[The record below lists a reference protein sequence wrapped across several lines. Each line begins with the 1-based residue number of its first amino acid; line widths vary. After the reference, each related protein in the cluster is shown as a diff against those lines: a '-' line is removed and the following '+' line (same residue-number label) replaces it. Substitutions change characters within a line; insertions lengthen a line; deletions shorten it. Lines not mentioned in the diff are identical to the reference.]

1 MADIELRPTAAAP
14 DDQATGTAVA
24 AVEVPPAAVAVASEP
39 VDDTDATPPLR
50 HRGGPVPTAEDLS
63 VLHLH
68 DRHSVLGLDAG
79 DLVGMY
85 RTILLAR
92 MLDQKIWALNRM
104 GKAAFV
110 VSGQGHEGA
119 QIGSAWALRR
129 GHDVVLPYYR
139 DAGVM
144 LTLGMTAEQILL
156 GVLAKAGDPNSGAR
170 QMPNHWGWSDGGV
183 ITGSSPIAT
192 QLPHAA
198 GIAYAAKLRREDK
211 VVVSYFGEG
220 ATSKGDFHEALNF
233 AGIHRLP
240 MVFVCENNG
249 YAISV
254 PVSSESAVDDVATRA
269 HAYGFGGVI
278 VDGNDPLDV
287 YAAVHSAIR
296 HARRG
301 DGPTLVECKTYRYLA
316 HTSDDD
322 DRTYRTAHEVEA
334 WKKKDPLRR
343 ITQYLIE
350 QRLLSE
356 ADEERIEAE
365 VKAEV
370 DTAAKAA
377 EAAATPDPSTAY
389 SRVFATPIRPVPG
402 APEGSGDAA
411 TRPVAVPLPE
421 GGTERNV
428 VDTVR
433 WTQQQLMT
441 EDERV
446 VILGEDVGPR
456 GGVFRATDG
465 LATEFGTDRVLD
477 TPLAESSI
485 IGIGIGLALAGQR
498 PIAEIQFADFIHSG
512 FDQLVSEAARIHY
525 RSNGDFSVPLVVR
538 APWGGGVH
546 GALYHSQSIEATYA
560 HVPGLKVVAPSTP
573 ADVCGLLRSAVDD
586 GDPVLFLEHKKTY
599 RMVTGLVPDDPAWR
613 VPIGL
618 AEVARAG
625 DDLTVV
631 TYGLHRHLCLEAAQ
645 VLADEDGASVEV
657 VDLRTISPLDRETVL
672 ASVARTGRCLVV
684 HEDNVSFG
692 VGAEVAAI
700 VAEEGFW
707 DLDAPVRR
715 LATADVPSYP
725 FAAQLEAELFVDTPK
740 IVAAMRATLDT

>member
-1 MADIELRPTAAAP
+1 MAGTDVE
-14 DDQATGTAVA
+14 ATDETTDEA
-24 AVEVPPAAVAVASEP
+24 AVPP
-39 VDDTDATPPLR
+39 DADPGRPS
-50 HRGGPVPTAEDLS
+50 GGPIPTGDDLS

-68 DRHSVLGLDAG
+68 DRHSDLGLAAD
-79 DLVGMY
+79 DLLGMY
-85 RTILLAR
+85 RTILTAR
-92 MLDQKIWALNRM
+92 LLDKKVWSLNRM

-119 QIGSAWALRR
+119 QVGSAWALRA
-129 GHDVVLPYYR
+129 GHDIALPYYR
-139 DAGVM
+139 DTGVM
-144 LTLGMTAEQILL
+144 LTLGMSVEQILL
-156 GVLAKAGDPNSGAR
+156 AVLARADDPNSGGR
-170 QMPNHWGWSDGGV
+170 QMPNHWGWAEGNV

-192 QLPHAA
+192 HLPHAA
-198 GIAYAAKLRREDK
+198 GLAYAAKLRREDR
-211 VVVSYFGEG
+211 VAVSWFGEG

-233 AGIHRLP
+233 AGIHQLP

-254 PVSSESAVDDVATRA
+254 PMRNESAVDDVADRA
-269 HAYGFGGVI
+269 HSYGFGGVI
-278 VDGNDPLDV
+278 VDGNDPLDT
-287 YAAVHSAIR
+287 YAAVHAAVR
-296 HARRG
+296 RARRG

-322 DRTYRTAHEVEA
+322 DRTYRTPQEVEA
-334 WKKKDPLRR
+334 WRKKDPLRR

-356 ADEERIEAE
+356 AEEDRIETE
-365 VKAEV
+365 VKEEV
-370 DTAAKAA
+370 DRAAKAA
-377 EAAATPDPSTAY
+377 EAAALPGARTAY
-389 SRVFATPIRPVPG
+389 TKVFARPIHRTPG
-402 APEGSGDAA
+402 APDDLDEERTA
-411 TRPVAVPLPE
+411 PVAVPVPE
-421 GGTERNV
+421 GGSERNI
-428 VDTVR
+428 VDTIR
-433 WTQQQLMT
+433 WTQQQLLAG
-441 EDERV
+441 DERV
-446 VILGEDVGPR
+446 VLLGEDVGPR

-465 LATEFGTDRVLD
+465 LAEEFGEGRVFD

-485 IGIGIGLALAGQR
+485 IGIGIGLALAGLR

-525 RSNGDFSVPLVVR
+525 RSDGDFSVPLVVR

-560 HVPGLKVVAPSTP
+560 HIPGLKVVVPSTP
-573 ADVCGLLRSAVDD
+573 SDVCGLLRAAIDD
-586 GDPVLFLEHKKTY
+586 PDPVLFLEHKKTY
-599 RMVTGLVPDDPAWR
+599 RLVTGPVPDDAGWR

-645 VLADEDGASVEV
+645 HLADEGGASIEV
-657 VDLRTISPLDRETVL
+657 VDLRTISPLDRATVL
-672 ASVARTGRCLVV
+672 TSVAKTGRCLVV

-700 VAEEGFW
+700 VAEEAFW

-725 FAAQLEAELFVDTPK
+725 FAAPLEAELFVDTPK
-740 IVAAMRATLDT
+740 IVAAMQAMLEL

>member
-1 MADIELRPTAAAP
+1 MADMTVRAIDEGGAGAGDVREPGAVPADDDATTAAPARHSGGPIPTA
-14 DDQATGTAVA
+14 D
-24 AVEVPPAAVAVASEP
+24 
-39 VDDTDATPPLR
+39 
-50 HRGGPVPTAEDLS
+50 DLS

-68 DRHSVLGLDAG
+68 DRHTALGLTPD

-85 RTILLAR
+85 RTVLLAR
-92 MLDQKIWALNRM
+92 VLDQKVWALNRM

-110 VSGQGHEGA
+110 VSSQGHEGA
-119 QIGSAWALRR
+119 QVGSAWALRA
-129 GHDVVLPYYR
+129 GHDIVLPYYR
-139 DAGVM
+139 DTGVL
-144 LTLGMTAEQILL
+144 LTLGMTTEQILL
-156 GVLAKAGDPNSGAR
+156 AVLARADDPNSGAR
-170 QMPNHWGWSDGGV
+170 QMPNHWGWAAGNV
-183 ITGSSPIAT
+183 ISGSSPIAT

-198 GIAYAAKLRREDK
+198 GLAYAAKLRKEDR

-240 MVFVCENNG
+240 MVFICENNG

-254 PVSSESAVDDVATRA
+254 PMSSESAVDDVATRA
-269 HAYGFGGVI
+269 HSYGFGGVI

-287 YAAVHSAIR
+287 YAAVHAAVR

-322 DRTYRTAHEVEA
+322 DRTYRTPQEVEA
-334 WKKKDPLRR
+334 WRKKDPLRR

-350 QRLLSE
+350 QRLLTE

-365 VKAEV
+365 VRATV

-377 EAAATPDPSTAY
+377 EAAAAPEAKTAY
-389 SRVFATPIRPVPG
+389 SKVFARPLRPVPG
-402 APEGSGDAA
+402 APEGASDP
-411 TRPVAVPLPE
+411 TTPPVGSPPPE
-421 GGTERNV
+421 GGTERNI
-428 VDTVR
+428 VDTIR
-433 WTQQQLMT
+433 WTQHDLMAG
-441 EDERV
+441 DPRV
-446 VILGEDVGPR
+446 MVLGEDVGPR

-465 LATEFGTDRVLD
+465 LAAEFGGDRVLD

-485 IGIGIGLALAGQR
+485 IGIGIGLALAGLR

-512 FDQLVSEAARIHY
+512 FDQLVSEAARLHY
-525 RSNGDFSVPLVVR
+525 RSNGDFEVPLVVR
-538 APWGGGVH
+538 TPWGGGVH

-573 ADVCGLLRSAVDD
+573 ADVCGLLRAAIDD
-586 GDPVLFLEHKKTY
+586 PDPVLFLEHKKTY
-599 RMVTGLVPDDPAWR
+599 RLITGLVPDDPAWR

-645 VLADEDGASVEV
+645 RLEEEDGVSVEV
-657 VDLRTISPLDRETVL
+657 VDLRTISPLDRDTVL
-672 ASVARTGRCLVV
+672 ASVAHTGRCLIV
-684 HEDNVSFG
+684 HEDNRSFG

-707 DLDAPVRR
+707 HLDAPVRR

-725 FAAQLEAELFVDTPK
+725 FAAPLEAEVFIDTPK
-740 IVAAMRATLDT
+740 IIEAMRQALRD

>member
-1 MADIELRPTAAAP
+1 MADIDARATDERLSDPGDVPEPEPSGRRTGGPIPTA
-14 DDQATGTAVA
+14 D
-24 AVEVPPAAVAVASEP
+24 
-39 VDDTDATPPLR
+39 
-50 HRGGPVPTAEDLS
+50 DLS

-68 DRHSVLGLDAG
+68 DRHTDLGLSGD

-85 RTILLAR
+85 RTILTAR
-92 MLDQKIWALNRM
+92 VLDQKIWALNRM

-119 QIGSAWALRR
+119 QVGSAWALRA
-129 GHDVVLPYYR
+129 GHDIVLPYYR
-139 DAGVM
+139 DTGVM
-144 LTLGMTAEQILL
+144 LTLGMTVEHILL
-156 GVLAKAGDPNSGAR
+156 AVLARADDPNSGAR
-170 QMPNHWGWSDGGV
+170 QMPNHWGWPEGNV

-198 GIAYAAKLRREDK
+198 GLAYAAKLRREDQ
-211 VVVSYFGEG
+211 VAVSYFGEG

-233 AGIHRLP
+233 AGIHQLP

-254 PVSSESAVDDVATRA
+254 PLASESAVDDVADRA
-269 HAYGFGGVI
+269 HSYGFGGVI

-287 YAAVHSAIR
+287 YAAVHSAVR

-322 DRTYRTAHEVEA
+322 DRTYRTPQEVEA
-334 WKKKDPLRR
+334 WRKKDPLRR

-370 DTAAKAA
+370 DRAAKAA
-377 EAAATPDPSTAY
+377 EAAAPPDPATAY
-389 SRVFATPIRPVPG
+389 ARVFAQPMRPVPG
-402 APEGSGDAA
+402 APDGASDASPELVAMAMPDAA
-411 TRPVAVPLPE
+411 
-421 GGTERNV
+421 TERNV

-433 WTQQQLMT
+433 WTQQRLMAA
-441 EDERV
+441 DERV
-446 VILGEDVGPR
+446 VVLGEDVGPR

-465 LATEFGTDRVLD
+465 LAAEFGDDRVID

-485 IGIGIGLALAGQR
+485 IGIGIGLALAGLR

-525 RSNGDFSVPLVVR
+525 RSNGGFAVPLVVR

-560 HVPGLKVVAPSTP
+560 HIPGLKVVVPSTP
-573 ADVCGLLRSAVDD
+573 ADVCGMLRSAIEDA
-586 GDPVLFLEHKKTY
+586 DPVLFLEHKKTY
-599 RMVTGLVPDDPAWR
+599 RLVSGLVPDDDAWR

-618 AEVARAG
+618 AEIARAG

-631 TYGLHRHLCLEAAQ
+631 TYGLHRHLCIEAAE
-645 VLADEDGASVEV
+645 VLADEDGTSVEV
-657 VDLRTISPLDRETVL
+657 VDLRTISPLDRDTVL
-672 ASVARTGRCLVV
+672 DSVARTGRCLVV
-684 HEDNVSFG
+684 HEDNISFG

-700 VAEEGFW
+700 VAAEAFW

-725 FAAQLEAELFVDTPK
+725 FAGGLEAELFVDTPK
-740 IVAAMRATLDT
+740 IVAAMRSILGE

>member
-1 MADIELRPTAAAP
+1 MA
-14 DDQATGTAVA
+14 
-24 AVEVPPAAVAVASEP
+24 
-39 VDDTDATPPLR
+39 
-50 HRGGPVPTAEDLS
+50 GPVPTADDLS

-68 DRHSVLGLDAG
+68 DRHTELGLSAE
-79 DLVGMY
+79 DLLGMY

-92 MLDQKIWALNRM
+92 VLDQKVWALNRM

-119 QIGSAWALRR
+119 QVGAAWALRA

-139 DAGVM
+139 DMGV
-144 LTLGMTAEQILL
+144 LLARGMTAEQILL
-156 GVLAKAGDPNSGAR
+156 AVLARADDPNSGAR
-170 QMPNHWGWSDGGV
+170 QMPNHWGWAEGRV

-198 GIAYAAKLRREDK
+198 GLAYASKLARDER
-211 VVVSYFGEG
+211 VVVSFFGEG

-254 PVSSESAVDDVATRA
+254 PMSSESAVDDVAARA
-269 HAYGFGGVI
+269 HGYGFGGVI

-287 YAAVHSAIR
+287 YRAVHSAVR

-322 DRTYRTAHEVEA
+322 DRTYRTTQEVEA
-334 WKKKDPLRR
+334 WRKKDPLRR
-343 ITQYLIE
+343 ITQYCIE

-356 ADEERIEAE
+356 AEEERIEAE
-365 VKAEV
+365 VKALV
-370 DTAAKAA
+370 DDAAKAA
-377 EAAATPDPSTAY
+377 EAAAPPDPATATAHVY
-389 SRVFATPIRPVPG
+389 ARPIERRPEPEP
-402 APEGSGDAA
+402 APSEG
-411 TRPVAVPLPE
+411 V
-421 GGTERNV
+421 ERTV
-428 VDTVR
+428 IDTIR
-433 WTQQQLMT
+433 WTQHELMAA
-441 EDERV
+441 DPRV
-446 VILGEDVGPR
+446 LVLGEDVGPR

-465 LATEFGTDRVLD
+465 LAAAFGPDRVLD

-485 IGIGIGLALAGQR
+485 IGIGIGMALAGLH

-525 RSNGDFSVPLVVR
+525 RSAGDFEVPLVVR

-546 GALYHSQSIEATYA
+546 GALYHSQAIEAFYA
-560 HVPGLKVVAPSTP
+560 HVPGLKVVVPSTP
-573 ADVCGLLRSAVDD
+573 ADVCGLLRAALDD
-586 GDPVLFLEHKKTY
+586 PDPVLFLEHKKTY
-599 RMVTGLVPDDPAWR
+599 RSITGPVPEDPGWR

-625 DDLTVV
+625 TDLTVV
-631 TYGLHRHLCLEAAQ
+631 TYGLHRHLCLEAAGA
-645 VLADEDGASVEV
+645 LADEGGGSVEV
-657 VDLRTISPLDRETVL
+657 VDLRTISPLDTATVL
-672 ASVARTGRCLVV
+672 ESVARTGRCLVV
-684 HEDNVSFG
+684 HEDNRSFG
-692 VGAEVAAI
+692 VGAEVAAM
-700 VAEEGFW
+700 VAEEAFW

-715 LATADVPSYP
+715 LATADVPAYP
-725 FAAQLEAELFVDTPK
+725 FAAPLEAALFIDATKVLE
-740 IVAAMRATLDT
+740 AMRAALRD

>member
-1 MADIELRPTAAAP
+1 MADMQVRAVDGHGEHGRADLREPGAVPAEDSPTA
-14 DDQATGTAVA
+14 
-24 AVEVPPAAVAVASEP
+24 PA
-39 VDDTDATPPLR
+39 R
-50 HRGGPVPTAEDLS
+50 HAGGPVPTPDDLS
-63 VLHLH
+63 ALHLH
-68 DRHSVLGLDAG
+68 DRHTELGLTPD

-92 MLDQKIWALNRM
+92 LLDQKVWSLNRM

-119 QIGSAWALRR
+119 QVGSAWALRA
-129 GHDVVLPYYR
+129 GHDIVLPYYR
-139 DAGVM
+139 DTGVM
-144 LTLGMTAEQILL
+144 LTLGMTPEQILMA
-156 GVLAKAGDPNSGAR
+156 VLARADDPNSGAR
-170 QMPNHWGWSDGGV
+170 QMPNHWGWVEGNV

-198 GIAYAAKLRREDK
+198 GLAYAAKLRREDR
-211 VVVSYFGEG
+211 VAVSYFGEG

-240 MVFVCENNG
+240 MVFICENNG

-254 PVSSESAVDDVATRA
+254 PISSESAVDDVATRA

-287 YAAVHSAIR
+287 YAAVHSAVR

-322 DRTYRTAHEVEA
+322 DRTYRTPQEVEA
-334 WKKKDPLRR
+334 WRKKDPLRR

-356 ADEERIEAE
+356 ADEERIESE
-365 VKAEV
+365 VRALV
-370 DTAAKAA
+370 DAAAKAA
-377 EAAATPDPSTAY
+377 EAAAPPDAATAF
-389 SRVFATPIRPVPG
+389 RKVFARPLRPVPG
-402 APEGSGDAA
+402 APEGASDPSVLAPA
-411 TRPVAVPLPE
+411 MPLPE

-428 VDTVR
+428 VDTIR
-433 WTQQQLMT
+433 WTQHELMAA
-441 EDERV
+441 DERV
-446 VILGEDVGPR
+446 VVLGEDVGPR

-465 LATEFGTDRVLD
+465 LAAEFGADRVLD

-485 IGIGIGLALAGQR
+485 IGIGIGLALADLR
-498 PIAEIQFADFIHSG
+498 PIVEIQFADFIHSG

-525 RSNGDFSVPLVVR
+525 RSNGAFAVPLVVR
-538 APWGGGVH
+538 TPWGGGVH
-546 GALYHSQSIEATYA
+546 GAMYHSQSIEATYA

-573 ADVCGLLRSAVDD
+573 ADVCGLLRAALDD
-586 GDPVLFLEHKKTY
+586 PDPVLFLEHKKTY
-599 RMVTGLVPDDPAWR
+599 RLISGLVPDDPGWR

-618 AEVARAG
+618 AEVVRRG

-645 VLADEDGASVEV
+645 LLEEQDGASVEV
-657 VDLRTISPLDRETVL
+657 VDLRTISPLDRDTVL

-684 HEDNVSFG
+684 HEDNRSFG

-707 DLDAPVRR
+707 NLDAPVRR

-725 FAAQLEAELFVDTPK
+725 FAAPLEAAVFVDTPK
-740 IVAAMRATLDT
+740 IVDAMRATLQA